1 MFNEVPGL
9 GEDEIVAEQAEQRQ
23 QQQGGAEGMEVSS

>member
-9 GEDEIVAEQAEQRQ
+9 GEDEIGVEQQQQRR
-23 QQQGGAEGMEVSS
+23 QQGGAEGMEVSS